1 MWAPPVSP
9 IPYGIHI
16 HVHSAASVNS
26 ANLAEIYEGTSAGI
40 VCSVVGENVSSYGGS
55 SSNWDYVS
63 YPAAGWVADVF
74 LDTRTA
80 GDPNGSVAPRC

>member
-1 MWAPPVSP
+1 MWASLVSP

-16 HVHSAASVNS
+16 HVHGAPSLSS
-26 ANLAEIYEGTSAGI
+26 ANLAEINEGTSVGI
-40 VCSVVGENVSSYGGS
+40 VSSVVGDNVSSYGGS
-55 SSNWDYVS
+55 SSNWDFVT

-80 GDPNGSVAPRC
+80 GDPSGAVAPRC